1 MIRSITMRYLI
12 SALAAVLFAAPVFA
26 QGLTVNYFA
35 SPAGPVHLAGITIG
49 ETLEAKRDDYGAREF
64 DRLIR
69 TLASDLERELREV
82 ALLAE
87 GENGAS
93 LNVVIEDAIPNR
105 PTFAQQGA
113 TSSLSFQSFG
123 RGGAHITAELRDA
136 GGALVATYAYS
147 WTTPRLEDALYNNVW
162 TDTNRTFD
170 RFSVRLA
177 SSLRDAVNTGS

>member
-1 MIRSITMRYLI
+1 MRYLF
-12 SALAAVLFAAPVFA
+12 SALAVLLLAAPVFA
-26 QGLTVNYFA
+26 QGLSANYT
-35 SPAGPVHLAGITIG
+35 STPTGPVHLAGITIG
-49 ETLEAKRDDYGAREF
+49 ETLEARRDEYGAREF

-69 TLASDLERELREV
+69 TLSVDLERELREV

-93 LNVVIEDAIPNR
+93 LHVVIEDAVPNR

-123 RGGAHITAELRDA
+123 RGGAHVTAELRDA
-136 GGALVATYAYS
+136 GGTLVATYEYS

-162 TDTNRTFD
+162 TDTKRTFD

>member
-1 MIRSITMRYLI
+1 MRYLI

-26 QGLTVNYFA
+26 QGLSA
-35 SPAGPVHLAGITIG
+35 SYSATPTGPVSLVDITIG
-49 ETLEAKRDDYGAREF
+49 ETLEAKRDEYGAREF

-69 TLASDLERELREV
+69 TLSSDLQRELREA
-82 ALLAE
+82 ALLADGE
-87 GENGAS
+87 GSAT
-93 LNVVIEDAIPNR
+93 LHVVIEDATPNR

-123 RGGAHITAELRDA
+123 RGGAHVTAELRDTR
-136 GGALVATYAYS
+136 GAVIATYDYS
-147 WTTPRLEDALYNNVW
+147 WMTPRLEDALYNNVW
-162 TDTNRTFD
+162 TDTKRTFD